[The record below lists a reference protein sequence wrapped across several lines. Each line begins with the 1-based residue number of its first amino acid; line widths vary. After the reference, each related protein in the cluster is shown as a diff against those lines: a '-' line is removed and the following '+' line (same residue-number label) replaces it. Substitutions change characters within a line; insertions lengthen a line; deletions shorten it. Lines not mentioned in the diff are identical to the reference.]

1 MTAENLRDRSDVER
15 QRMKKTIERLVAILH
30 LLAFELLSQVSVQWR
45 ESIGEKWGQVL
56 FLVTVP
62 SLVWGVL
69 PAFASVRL

>member
-1 MTAENLRDRSDVER
+1 
-15 QRMKKTIERLVAILH
+15 MKKTIERLVLVAILH